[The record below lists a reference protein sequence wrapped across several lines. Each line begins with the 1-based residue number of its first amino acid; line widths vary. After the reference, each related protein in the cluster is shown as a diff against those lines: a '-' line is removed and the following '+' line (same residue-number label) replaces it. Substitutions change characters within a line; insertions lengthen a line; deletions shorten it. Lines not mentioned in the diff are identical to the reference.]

1 MSSKIGTM
9 IKKRLI
15 DKKWS
20 QRKLAVQAG
29 LSITCVNKLITGV
42 NKDVGTRTIFKLAK
56 TLDIPPNDL
65 FDLLNF

>member
-1 MSSKIGTM
+1 MSSEIGTM

-15 DKKWS
+15 DKGWS
-20 QRKLAVQAG
+20 QRKLARESG
-29 LSITCVNKLITGV
+29 LSITCVNKLITGA

-56 TLDIPPNDL
+56 TLNLPPNDL